1 MADLSVKIKQD
12 EKSYPII
19 IKNEEITDL
28 AEEIL
33 TFLKGKNYLAV
44 ISEKVEKLYGKA
56 LNIPKEN
63 KFILK
68 DGEKEKN
75 FKNFK
80 KITDRALKMKLTRQD
95 AILAI
100 GGGVAGDLAGF
111 VASTYMRG
119 IDFIQVPTTL
129 LACVD
134 SSVGGKVAIDTDY
147 GKNLVGAFYQP
158 KIVFIN
164 PKFLKTL
171 DERQFKTGLGEVVK
185 YSFIEKSCR
194 CEEELNLTNFLSEKS
209 EEILSRN
216 EKTLSKLI
224 EICVKL
230 KISVVEKDEKENG
243 LRRIL
248 NFGHTYGHAIE
259 KITKYKK
266 YTHGE
271 AIVEG
276 MKFAFNLAVKRN
288 LIDKNYKFLAEDVM
302 KKYNFRE
309 IPQFNPEKMIE
320 LMQMDKK
327 ATQNSI
333 VFILPTD
340 YSAAEAFELKADEI
354 FFFFFLLLKIP
365 VNFCQ
370 PFLKKSAALSNFK
383 VLGRFLSFGII
394 FDLNFKPPKINPPAA
409 IKPNAHFFHEGFDT
423 ISFLSLF

>member
-1 MADLSVKIKQD
+1 MVDLSVKIKQN
-12 EKSYPII
+12 EKNYPII
-19 IKNEEITDL
+19 IKTEKIADL
-28 AEEIL
+28 AEK
-33 TFLKGKNYLAV
+33 FLSFTKDKNYLV
-44 ISEKVEKLYGKA
+44 IISKKVEKIYGKQ

-75 FKNFK
+75 FNNYQ
-80 KITDRALKMKLTRQD
+80 KIIQKALKMKLTRND
-95 AILAI
+95 AIIAI
-100 GGGVAGDLAGF
+100 GGGVVGDISGF

-134 SSVGGKVAIDTDY
+134 SSVGGKTAIDTNF
-147 GKNLVGAFYQP
+147 GKNLVGTFYQP

-185 YSFIEKSCR
+185 YSFIEKSCK

-209 EEILSRN
+209 QDILNRD
-216 EKTLSKLI
+216 ERTLSKLI

-230 KISVVEKDEKENG
+230 KISVVEKDEKESG

-276 MKFAFNLAVKRN
+276 MKFAFDLAVKKN
-288 LIDKNYKFLAEDVM
+288 LIDKNYKFLAEDVI
-302 KKYNFRE
+302 KKYNFTKVKK
-309 IPQFNPEKMIE
+309 FKLTKMIE
-320 LMQMDKK
+320 LMQLDKK
-327 ATQNSI
+327 ATSNSI

-340 YSAAEAFELKADEI
+340 YSTVDAFDFLPEELIK
-354 FFFFFLLLKIP
+354 LL
-365 VNFCQ
+365 N
-370 PFLKKSAALSNFK
+370 
-383 VLGRFLSFGII
+383 
-394 FDLNFKPPKINPPAA
+394 
-409 IKPNAHFFHEGFDT
+409 
-423 ISFLSLF
+423 